1 MVKIE
6 KNIPIPARSGE
17 DRLDYASILMGM
29 AEGDSVLLS
38 NSSAQYMWDI
48 GRKQGRKMVTR
59 KEGDKRRVWYVGRK

>member
-6 KNIPIPARSGE
+6 KNIPIPAKNGE
-17 DRLDYASILMGM
+17 CRESYASILMRM